1 MAEVDYKSLFD
12 KVKAF
17 LQSKYQYSKLTL
29 AEILSILLAR
39 IAICVVAFLCA
50 TEVLLYLSQALV
62 NVLIAS
68 FNDVAMAYLAVAGLW
83 LVLCLLLF
91 AFKTPLIIN
100 PITKFVT
107 KLMFNPD
114 DETEK

>member
-50 TEVLLYLSQALV
+50 TVVLLYLSQALV

-68 FNDVAMAYLAVAGLW
+68 FNDVAMAYLAVAFFLF
-83 LVLCLLLF
+83 LLF
-91 AFKTPLIIN
+91 YPVLSGQSILEGMARDGLRWLEGWQLIS
-100 PITKFVT
+100 
-107 KLMFNPD
+107 
-114 DETEK
+114 

>member
-1 MAEVDYKSLFD
+1 MAEVDYKSLIE

-39 IAICVVAFLCA
+39 IAICAMAFLCA
-50 TEVLLYLSQALV
+50 TVVLLYLSQALV